1 MIWEQHLKC
10 EYYLLVQVQIKGQAS
25 VNLVFTF
32 VGTFKCT
39 IAAWAD
45 FFGKIKSP
53 DPVAN
58 T

>member
-1 MIWEQHLKC
+1 M
-10 EYYLLVQVQIKGQAS
+10 QIKGQAS

-32 VGTFKCT
+32 VGTCT